1 LADRYLPGMPRL
13 VIPQLTPGERVTSEL
28 LVYERSE
35 KKTNAGDPYVV
46 LTLGNSTGKIETAP
60 IWSDKLEWA
69 DGARSGKVVQAIG
82 DITIYAKGGPGKK
95 QLLLTGP
102 VRILPDETFRPEE
115 FLPSIDGDCTKLWGW
130 IDRIRAEVESR
141 TLRRVLDVFFADDD
155 FRVRFERTPASTGG
169 HHAKLGGLLLHV
181 FEVTNIAKQTARTM
195 HANIDLTVAG
205 ALLHDVGKVEAYE
218 IGPGGFTNTPCGLLL
233 GHVVLGS
240 LMLERRVAAVSERVC
255 SDAQLVELHHMIL
268 SHHGSLQF
276 GSPVQPMTTEA
287 EIVHWADEASAKAN
301 DMLELLA
308 DEELFA
314 GGREYS
320 DRSHWRMGRKIWR
333 RPHSWE

>member
-1 LADRYLPGMPRL
+1 MTRL
-13 VIPQLTPGERVTSEL
+13 VIPHLTPGERVTSEL
-28 LVYERSE
+28 LVYDRSD

-46 LTLGNSTGKIETAP
+46 LTLGNSSGRIDTAP

-82 DITIYAKGGPGKK
+82 DVTIYAKGGPGKK

-102 VRILPDETFRPEE
+102 VRILPDERFRAEE
-115 FLPSIDGDCTKLWGW
+115 FLPSIDGDPTRIWGW
-130 IDRIRAEVESR
+130 IDRIRGEIESR

-155 FRVRFERTPASTGG
+155 FRVRFERTPASTSG

-195 HANIDLTVAG
+195 HANVDLAVAG
-205 ALLHDVGKVEAYE
+205 ALLHDIGKVEAYE
-218 IGPGGFTNTPCGLLL
+218 IGPGGFTFTSCGLLL

-240 LMLERRVAAVSERVC
+240 LMLERRLAALGGVPCSE
-255 SDAQLVELHHMIL
+255 AQLTELHHMIL
-268 SHHGSLQF
+268 SHHGALQF

-287 EIVHWADEASAKAN
+287 EIVHWADEASAKAT
-301 DMLELLA
+301 DMMELLA
-308 DEELFA
+308 DQELFA
-314 GGREYS
+314 GGQEYS
-320 DRSHWRMGRKIWR
+320 DRSHWRLGRRIWR